1 MGRRSKLLEPPPSNR
16 GWTGSAAP
24 VREHDAGEGTRR
36 QGYWWGF
43 CSIRNLPSACRRRV
57 APLMLQFPLFGGGE
71 ERRQQVHLGQLDS
84 RTLSAPARPIARPLM
99 CLHIRH
105 IGALSPP
112 MKQPPSTPTFP
123 HQQPKVT
130 IQPPRFGLSP
140 ERPITRRRL
149 VTTKWER
156 GPLPGLLTVDYF
168 TTSPGGIL
176 APHTRVSNVSR
187 KTRVR
192 HLAAQQHTS

>member
-1 MGRRSKLLEPPPSNR
+1 MLRVEDETRRPGPRHRHGMGRRSKLLEPPPSNR

-123 HQQPKVT
+123 HQQATKSQYNHHVLACHPSV
-130 IQPPRFGLSP
+130 LSP
-140 ERPITRRRL
+140 GDASSRQ
-149 VTTKWER
+149 R
-156 GPLPGLLTVDYF
+156 GSEARF
-168 TTSPGGIL
+168 R
-176 APHTRVSNVSR
+176 AF
-187 KTRVR
+187 
-192 HLAAQQHTS
+192 